1 MKRTFLAALGLGGA
15 LLAAMPAAAAGDPV
29 VVRVGDET
37 LRIPAAWLEDGPQAF
52 WEQALAALGLS
63 ASAVRVRIPEAELA
77 ATAPGGPASGESGT
91 AAGARPSWSLLSL
104 SPRRERAERQE
115 RERAAR
121 IWFRRDEFAAAEVRR
136 HASGLYMVRPRDA
149 SESELDYRVAV
160 RMPPEPERPLPPD
173 LVAAHC
179 WHHIPQRLDCSVDI
193 PRGTLRV
200 GFTVAARDLHL
211 LNPLRAAIGA
221 RVDAW
226 RQAP

>member
-1 MKRTFLAALGLGGA
+1 MKRALLAALGLGGA
-15 LLAAMPAAAAGDPV
+15 LLAALPAVAADDPAA
-29 VVRVGDET
+29 VRVGDET

-63 ASAVRVRIPEAELA
+63 GSAVRVRIPEAELA
-77 ATAPGGPASGESGT
+77 AIAPGGPASGESGL
-91 AAGARPSWSLLSL
+91 AVGARPVWSLLSL
-104 SPRRERAERQE
+104 SSRRERAERAE
-115 RERAAR
+115 RELAAR

-136 HASGLYMVRPRDA
+136 HAGGLHMVRPRDA

-160 RMPPEPERPLPPD
+160 RMPPAPERPLPPD

-179 WHHIPQRLDCSVDI
+179 WEQAPSGATCHVGM
-193 PRGTLRV
+193 PRGRLLVT
-200 GFTVAARDLHL
+200 FTVAARDLHL
-211 LNPLRAAIGA
+211 LDALRAAIGA

>member
-1 MKRTFLAALGLGGA
+1 MKRTLLAALGFGGA
-15 LLAAMPAAAAGDPV
+15 LLAAMPAAVAGDPV

-63 ASAVRVRIPEAELA
+63 GSAVRVRIPDAELA
-77 ATAPGGPASGESGT
+77 AIAPGGESGL
-91 AAGARPSWSLLSL
+91 AEGARPSWSLLSL
-104 SPRRERAERQE
+104 SPRRERAERRE
-115 RERAAR
+115 RERAER

-160 RMPPEPERPLPPD
+160 RMPPAPERPLPPD

-179 WHHIPQRLDCSVDI
+179 WEQVPPRVDCHVEMSHGRLLA
-193 PRGTLRV
+193 R
-200 GFTVAARDLHL
+200 FEVAARDLRL
-211 LNPLRAAIGA
+211 LDALRAAIAA